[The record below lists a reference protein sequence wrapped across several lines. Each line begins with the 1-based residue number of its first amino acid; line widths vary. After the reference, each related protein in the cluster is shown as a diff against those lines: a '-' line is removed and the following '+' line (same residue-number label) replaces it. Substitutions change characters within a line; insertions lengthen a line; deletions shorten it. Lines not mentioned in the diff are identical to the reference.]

1 MTIQTVNLGSYA
13 NDGTGDDLRTAF
25 TKVNSNTEEL
35 DLTRVVSAVNLGL
48 GAEIF
53 KDKVNKNLQLR
64 KINAGINITVT
75 QNANDITIAT
85 PDSINNLVEDTSPQL
100 GGNLDLNNFNILGTG
115 NVDIDGVVIA
125 DEFTGNLVVRN
136 ANLTIEAYN
145 SISSDYNDVSV
156 NGLTFSGNNKISSG
170 INNIS
175 TAVGDGLVIDSNL
188 QLILTSANGVLVDT
202 DLTVSNGIQGNLTG
216 NVTGNVTG
224 VVTATAGSSLIGSV
238 TGNVTGT
245 VSSIGNHDLEDLADV
260 SSATPTVGQ
269 ALVWNGSAWAPNT
282 ITSGVSRIIAG
293 SNVTISPVN
302 GLGNVTINA
311 TGGGNITELNT
322 FDFGNFTNTFTN
334 PIIYL
339 LNQVGLD
346 FGSFVTPSQFTV
358 DLGSF

>member
-25 TKVNSNTEEL
+25 TKVNDNTAEL
-35 DLTRVVSAVNLGL
+35 DLTRVVSATNLGL

-53 KDKVNKNLQLR
+53 KEKVDKNLQLR

-125 DEFTGNLVVRN
+125 DEFTGNIVVRN
-136 ANLTIEAYN
+136 SNLTIEAYN
-145 SISSDYNDVSV
+145 SLNNNYNAVEL
-156 NGLTFSGNNKISSG
+156 NGLMFSGGNRLTAG

-175 TAVGDGLVIDSNL
+175 TFVGDGLVINSDL
-188 QLILTSANGVLVDT
+188 QLILTSNNGVLVDT
-202 DLTVSNGIQGNLTG
+202 DLTVSGSIQGNL
-216 NVTGNVTG
+216 
-224 VVTATAGSSLIGSV
+224 IG
-238 TGNVTGT
+238 TVTGT
-245 VSSIGNHDLEDLADV
+245 VSSIANHNLEDLADV

-269 ALVWNGSAWAPNT
+269 ALTWNGSAWTPNT

-293 SNVTISPVN
+293 SNITISPSN
-302 GLGNVTINA
+302 GLGNVTVSS
-311 TGGGNITELNT
+311 TGGSGGG
-322 FDFGNFTNTFTN
+322 D
-334 PIIYL
+334 
-339 LNQVGLD
+339 LD
-346 FGSFVTPSQFTV
+346 FGSFTNPSGFTL

>member
-25 TKVNSNTEEL
+25 IKVNSNTEEL

-53 KDKVNKNLQLR
+53 KDKVAKNLQLR

-75 QNANDITIAT
+75 QNANDISIAT

-100 GGNLDLNNFNILGTG
+100 GGNLDLNNFNVIGTG
-115 NVDIDGVVIA
+115 SIDIDGVVIA
-125 DEFTGNLVVRN
+125 DEFTGNIVVRN
-136 ANLTIEAYN
+136 NSLVIEAYN
-145 SISSDYNDVSV
+145 TVTSNYNSVSV

-175 TAVGDGLVIDSNL
+175 TAVGDGLVIDSDL

-216 NVTGNVTG
+216 NVTG
-224 VVTATAGSSLIGSV
+224 VVTATAGSSLI
-238 TGNVTGT
+238 GNVTGT
-245 VSSIGNHDLEDLADV
+245 VSSIGNHNLEDLADV
-260 SSATPTVGQ
+260 SSATPTIGQ
-269 ALVWNGSAWAPNT
+269 SLVWNGSAWTPNT

-293 SNVTISPVN
+293 SNVTISPIS
-302 GLGNVTINA
+302 GLGDVTINS
-311 TGGGNITELNT
+311 TGGGSSG
-322 FDFGNFTNTFTN
+322 D
-334 PIIYL
+334 
-339 LNQVGLD
+339 LD
-346 FGSFVTPSQFTV
+346 FGSFTNPSGFTL

>member
-13 NDGTGDDLRTAF
+13 NDGNGDDLRTAF

-53 KDKVNKNLQLR
+53 KDKVAKNLQLR

-100 GGNLDLNNFNILGTG
+100 GGNLDLNNFNVIGTG
-115 NVDIDGVVIA
+115 SIDIDGVVIA
-125 DEFTGNLVVRN
+125 DEFTGNIVVRN
-136 ANLTIEAYN
+136 NSLVIEAYN
-145 SISSDYNDVSV
+145 TVTSNYNSVSV

-175 TAVGDGLVIDSNL
+175 TAVGDGLVIDSDL

-216 NVTGNVTG
+216 NVTG
-224 VVTATAGSSLIGSV
+224 VVTATAGSSLI
-238 TGNVTGT
+238 GNVTGT
-245 VSSIGNHDLEDLADV
+245 VSSIGNHNLEDLADV

-269 ALVWNGSAWAPNT
+269 ALTWNGSAWTPNT

-293 SNVTISPVN
+293 SNVTISPTS
-302 GLGNVTINA
+302 GLGDVTINS
-311 TGGGNITELNT
+311 TGGGGG
-322 FDFGNFTNTFTN
+322 D
-334 PIIYL
+334 
-339 LNQVGLD
+339 LD
-346 FGSFVTPSQFTV
+346 FGSFTNPSGFTL

>member
-35 DLTRVVSAVNLGL
+35 DLTRVVSATNLGL

-125 DEFTGNLVVRN
+125 DEFTGNLVVRDS
-136 ANLTIEAYN
+136 NLTIEAYN
-145 SISSDYNDVSV
+145 SVTSNYNDVSI
-156 NGLTFSGNNKISSG
+156 NGLTFSGNNKLSFG

-175 TAVGDGLVIDSNL
+175 TLVGDGLVIDSDL
-188 QLILTSANGVLVDT
+188 QLVLTSANGVLVNT
-202 DLTVSNGIQGNLTG
+202 DLTVSNGITGNLTG

-245 VSSIGNHDLEDLADV
+245 VSSIGNHNLEDLADV
-260 SSATPTVGQ
+260 SSVTPTVGQ
-269 ALVWNGSAWAPNT
+269 ALTWNGSAWTPNT

-293 SNVTISPVN
+293 SNVTISPTN
-302 GLGNVTINA
+302 GLGDVTINSTA
-311 TGGGNITELNT
+311 TGGGPGG
-322 FDFGNFTNTFTN
+322 D
-334 PIIYL
+334 
-339 LNQVGLD
+339 LD
-346 FGSFVTPSQFTV
+346 FGSFTNPGGFTL

>member
-25 TKVNSNTEEL
+25 TKVNDNTAEL
-35 DLTRVVSAVNLGL
+35 DLTRVVSAANLGL

-53 KDKVNKNLQLR
+53 KEKVDKNLQLR

-100 GGNLDLNNFNILGTG
+100 GGNLDLNNLNILGTG
-115 NVDIDGVVIA
+115 NIEINGVVIA
-125 DEFTGNLVVRN
+125 DEFTGNVVVRN
-136 ANLTIEAYN
+136 NSLTIEAYN
-145 SISSDYNDVSV
+145 TITSDYNSVSL
-156 NGLTFSGNNKISSG
+156 NGLTFNGNNKLSSG

-175 TAVGDGLVIDSNL
+175 TFPGDGLVVSSDL
-188 QLILTSANGVLVDT
+188 QLVLYSNNGVLVDT

-216 NVTGNVTG
+216 NV
-224 VVTATAGSSLIGSV
+224 I
-238 TGNVTGT
+238 GNVTGT
-245 VSSIGNHDLEDLADV
+245 VSSIGNHNLEDLADV

-269 ALVWNGSAWAPNT
+269 ALVWSGSAWTPNS

-293 SNVTISPVN
+293 SNITISPSN
-302 GLGNVTINA
+302 GLGDVTINSTA
-311 TGGGNITELNT
+311 TGGGGG
-322 FDFGNFTNTFTN
+322 D
-334 PIIYL
+334 
-339 LNQVGLD
+339 LD
-346 FGSFVTPSQFTV
+346 FGSFTNPSGFTL

>member
-25 TKVNSNTEEL
+25 TKVNDNTAEL

-53 KDKVNKNLQLR
+53 KDKVAKNLQLR

-115 NVDIDGVVIA
+115 SIDIDGVVIA

-136 ANLTIEAYN
+136 SNLTIEAYN
-145 SISSDYNDVSV
+145 TVTSNYNDVSI

-216 NVTGNVTG
+216 NVTG
-224 VVTATAGSSLIGSV
+224 VVTATAGSSLI
-238 TGNVTGT
+238 GNVTGT
-245 VSSIGNHDLEDLADV
+245 VSSIGNHNLEDLADV

-269 ALVWNGSAWAPNT
+269 ALTWNGSAWTPNT

-293 SNVTISPVN
+293 SNVTISPTS
-302 GLGNVTINA
+302 GLGDVTINS
-311 TGGGNITELNT
+311 TGGG
-322 FDFGNFTNTFTN
+322 
-334 PIIYL
+334 
-339 LNQVGLD
+339 VGGDLD
-346 FGSFVTPSQFTV
+346 FGSFTNPSGFTL

>member
-25 TKVNSNTEEL
+25 TKVNDNTAEL
-35 DLTRVVSAVNLGL
+35 DLTRVVSAANLGL

-53 KDKVNKNLQLR
+53 KEKVDKNLQLR

-100 GGNLDLNNFNILGTG
+100 GGNLDLNNLNILGTG
-115 NVDIDGVVIA
+115 NIEINGVVIA
-125 DEFTGNLVVRN
+125 DEFTGNVVVRN
-136 ANLTIEAYN
+136 NSLTIEAYN
-145 SISSDYNDVSV
+145 TITSDYNSISL
-156 NGLTFSGNNKISSG
+156 NGLTFNGNNKLSSG

-175 TAVGDGLVIDSNL
+175 TFPGDGLVVSSDL
-188 QLILTSANGVLVDT
+188 QLVLYSNNGVLVDT

-216 NVTGNVTG
+216 NV
-224 VVTATAGSSLIGSV
+224 I
-238 TGNVTGT
+238 GNVTGT
-245 VSSIGNHDLEDLADV
+245 VSSIGNHNLEDLADV

-269 ALVWNGSAWAPNT
+269 ALVWSGSAWTPNS

-293 SNVTISPVN
+293 SNITISPSN
-302 GLGNVTINA
+302 GLGDVTINSTA
-311 TGGGNITELNT
+311 TGGGGG
-322 FDFGNFTNTFTN
+322 D
-334 PIIYL
+334 
-339 LNQVGLD
+339 LD
-346 FGSFVTPSQFTV
+346 FGSFTNPSGFTL

>member
-25 TKVNSNTEEL
+25 TKVNDNTAEL
-35 DLTRVVSAVNLGL
+35 DLTRVVSATNLGL

-53 KDKVNKNLQLR
+53 KEKVDKNLQLR

-136 ANLTIEAYN
+136 ANLTIEAYD
-145 SISSDYNDVSV
+145 SITSDYVDLSI
-156 NGLTFSGNNKISSG
+156 NGLTFSGGNRITAG

-175 TAVGDGLVIDSNL
+175 TFAGDGLVINSDL
-188 QLILTSANGVLVDT
+188 QLVLTSNNGVLVDT
-202 DLTVSNGIQGNLTG
+202 DLTVSGGIQGNLTG
-216 NVTGNVTG
+216 NVTG
-224 VVTATAGSSLIGSV
+224 
-238 TGNVTGT
+238 T
-245 VSSIGNHDLEDLADV
+245 VSSIANHNLEDLADV

-269 ALVWNGSAWAPNT
+269 ALVWNGSAWTPNT

-293 SNVTISPVN
+293 ANITISPSN
-302 GLGNVTINA
+302 GLGNVTVSS
-311 TGGGNITELNT
+311 TGGSGGGN
-322 FDFGNFTNTFTN
+322 
-334 PIIYL
+334 
-339 LNQVGLD
+339 LD
-346 FGSFVTPSQFTV
+346 FGSFTNPSGFTL

>member
-25 TKVNSNTEEL
+25 TKVNDNTAEL

-53 KDKVNKNLQLR
+53 KDKVAKNLQLR

-100 GGNLDLNNFNILGTG
+100 GGNLDLNNFNVLGTG

-125 DEFTGNLVVRN
+125 DEFTGNIVVRN
-136 ANLTIEAYN
+136 SNLTIEAYN
-145 SISSDYNDVSV
+145 SISSDYNSVSV

-216 NVTGNVTG
+216 NVTG
-224 VVTATAGSSLIGSV
+224 VVTATAGSSLI
-238 TGNVTGT
+238 GNVTGT
-245 VSSIGNHDLEDLADV
+245 VSSIGNHNLEDLADV

-269 ALVWNGSAWAPNT
+269 ALTWNGSAWTPNT

-293 SNVTISPVN
+293 SNVTISPTS
-302 GLGNVTINA
+302 GLGDVTINS
-311 TGGGNITELNT
+311 TGGG
-322 FDFGNFTNTFTN
+322 
-334 PIIYL
+334 
-339 LNQVGLD
+339 VGGDLD
-346 FGSFVTPSQFTV
+346 FGSFTNPSGFTL

>member
-25 TKVNSNTEEL
+25 TKVNDNTAEL
-35 DLTRVVSAVNLGL
+35 DLTRVVSAANLGL

-53 KDKVNKNLQLR
+53 KEKVDKNLQLR

-100 GGNLDLNNFNILGTG
+100 GGNLDLNNLNILGTG
-115 NVDIDGVVIA
+115 NIEINGVVIA
-125 DEFTGNLVVRN
+125 DEFTGNVVVRN
-136 ANLTIEAYN
+136 NSLTIEAYN
-145 SISSDYNDVSV
+145 TITSDYNSISL
-156 NGLTFSGNNKISSG
+156 NGLTFNGNNKLSSG

-175 TAVGDGLVIDSNL
+175 TFPGDGLVVSSDL
-188 QLILTSANGVLVDT
+188 QLVLYSNNGVLVDT

-216 NVTGNVTG
+216 NV
-224 VVTATAGSSLIGSV
+224 I
-238 TGNVTGT
+238 GNVTGT
-245 VSSIGNHDLEDLADV
+245 VSSIGNHNLEDLADV

-269 ALVWNGSAWAPNT
+269 ALVWSGSAWTPNS

-293 SNVTISPVN
+293 SNITISPSN
-302 GLGNVTINA
+302 GLGNVTINS
-311 TGGGNITELNT
+311 TGGGSGG
-322 FDFGNFTNTFTN
+322 D
-334 PIIYL
+334 
-339 LNQVGLD
+339 LD
-346 FGSFVTPSQFTV
+346 FGSFTNPSGFTL

>member
-13 NDGTGDDLRTAF
+13 NDSTGDDLRTAF

-35 DLTRVVSAVNLGL
+35 DLTRVVSATNLGL

-53 KDKVNKNLQLR
+53 KDKVSKNLQLR

-75 QNANDITIAT
+75 QNANDISIAT

-100 GGNLDLNNFNILGTG
+100 GGNLDLNNFNVIGTG
-115 NVDIDGVVIA
+115 SIDIDGVVIA
-125 DEFTGNLVVRN
+125 DEFTGNIVVRN
-136 ANLTIEAYN
+136 NSLVIEAYN
-145 SISSDYNDVSV
+145 TVTSNYNSVSV

-175 TAVGDGLVIDSNL
+175 TAVGDGLVIDSDL

-216 NVTGNVTG
+216 NVTG
-224 VVTATAGSSLIGSV
+224 VVTATAGSSLI
-238 TGNVTGT
+238 GNVTGT
-245 VSSIGNHDLEDLADV
+245 VSSIGNHNLEDLADV

-269 ALVWNGSAWAPNT
+269 ALTWSGSAWTPNT

-293 SNVTISPVN
+293 SNVTISPTS
-302 GLGNVTINA
+302 GLGDVTINS
-311 TGGGNITELNT
+311 TGGGGG
-322 FDFGNFTNTFTN
+322 D
-334 PIIYL
+334 
-339 LNQVGLD
+339 LD
-346 FGSFVTPSQFTV
+346 FGSFTNPSGFTL

>member
-13 NDGTGDDLRTAF
+13 NDSTGDDLRTAF

-53 KDKVNKNLQLR
+53 KDKVAKNLQLR

-100 GGNLDLNNFNILGTG
+100 GGNLDLNNFNVLGTG

-125 DEFTGNLVVRN
+125 DEFTGNIVVRN
-136 ANLTIEAYN
+136 SNLTIEAYN
-145 SISSDYNDVSV
+145 SISSDYNSVSV

-216 NVTGNVTG
+216 NVTG
-224 VVTATAGSSLIGSV
+224 VVTATAGSSLI
-238 TGNVTGT
+238 GNVTGT
-245 VSSIGNHDLEDLADV
+245 VSSIGNHNLEDLADV

-269 ALVWNGSAWAPNT
+269 ALTWNGSAWTPNT

-293 SNVTISPVN
+293 SNVTISPTS
-302 GLGNVTINA
+302 GLGDVTINS
-311 TGGGNITELNT
+311 TGGG
-322 FDFGNFTNTFTN
+322 
-334 PIIYL
+334 
-339 LNQVGLD
+339 VGGDLD
-346 FGSFVTPSQFTV
+346 FGSFTNPSGFTL

>member
-25 TKVNSNTEEL
+25 TKVNDNTAEL
-35 DLTRVVSAVNLGL
+35 DLTRVVSAANLGL

-53 KDKVNKNLQLR
+53 KEKVDKNLQLR

-100 GGNLDLNNFNILGTG
+100 GGNLDLNNFNVLGTG
-115 NVDIDGVVIA
+115 NIEIDGVVIA
-125 DEFTGNLVVRN
+125 DEFTGNIVVRN
-136 ANLTIEAYN
+136 SNLTIEAYN
-145 SISSDYNDVSV
+145 SISSDYNNVSI
-156 NGLTFSGNNKISSG
+156 NGLTFSGGNKISAG

-175 TAVGDGLVIDSNL
+175 TFTGDGLVINSDL
-188 QLILTSANGVLVDT
+188 QLVLTSNNGVLVDT
-202 DLTVSNGIQGNLTG
+202 DLTVSGSIQGNLIG
-216 NVTGNVTG
+216 N
-224 VVTATAGSSLIGSV
+224 V

-245 VSSIGNHDLEDLADV
+245 VSSIANHNLEDLADV

-269 ALVWNGSAWAPNT
+269 ALTWNGSAWTPNT

-293 SNVTISPVN
+293 SNITISPSN
-302 GLGNVTINA
+302 GLGDVTINS
-311 TGGGNITELNT
+311 TGGGGGGG
-322 FDFGNFTNTFTN
+322 D
-334 PIIYL
+334 
-339 LNQVGLD
+339 LD
-346 FGSFVTPSQFTV
+346 FGSFTNPSGFTL

>member
-53 KDKVNKNLQLR
+53 KDKVAKNLQLR

-100 GGNLDLNNFNILGTG
+100 GGNLDLNSFTVLGTG
-115 NVDIDGVVIA
+115 NIEIDGVVIA
-125 DEFTGNLVVRN
+125 DEFTGDIVVRN
-136 ANLTIEAYN
+136 DSLVIEAYN
-145 SISSDYNDVSV
+145 TVTSDYNSVSV
-156 NGLTFSGNNKISSG
+156 NGLTFSGNNRISSG
-170 INNIS
+170 VNTIS
-175 TAVGDGLVIDSNL
+175 TAVGDGLVINSNL
-188 QLILTSANGVLVDT
+188 QLVLTSANGVLVNT
-202 DLTVSNGIQGNLTG
+202 DLTVSNGIQANLNGNVIGNTAGVHTGSVIG
-216 NVTGNVTG
+216 NVTGDTSGTHTG
-224 VVTATAGSSLIGSV
+224 NV

-245 VSSIGNHDLEDLADV
+245 VSSIGNHNLEDLADV

-269 ALVWNGSAWAPNT
+269 ALTWNGSAWTPNT

-293 SNVTISPVN
+293 SNITISPTS
-302 GLGNVTINA
+302 GLGDVTINSTA
-311 TGGGNITELNT
+311 TGGGGGG
-322 FDFGNFTNTFTN
+322 D
-334 PIIYL
+334 
-339 LNQVGLD
+339 LD
-346 FGSFVTPSQFTV
+346 FGSFTNPSGFTL

>member
-13 NDGTGDDLRTAF
+13 NDSTGDDLRTAF

-53 KDKVNKNLQLR
+53 KDKVAKNLQLR

-100 GGNLDLNNFNILGTG
+100 GGNLDLNNFNVLGTG

-125 DEFTGNLVVRN
+125 DEFTGNIVVRN
-136 ANLTIEAYN
+136 SNLTIEAYN
-145 SISSDYNDVSV
+145 SISSDYNSVSV

-175 TAVGDGLVIDSNL
+175 TAVGDGLVIDSDL

-216 NVTGNVTG
+216 NVTG
-224 VVTATAGSSLIGSV
+224 VVTATAGSSLI
-238 TGNVTGT
+238 GNVTGT
-245 VSSIGNHDLEDLADV
+245 VSSIGNHNLEDLADV

-269 ALVWNGSAWAPNT
+269 ALTWNGSAWTPNT

-293 SNVTISPVN
+293 SNVTISPTS
-302 GLGNVTINA
+302 GLGDVTINS
-311 TGGGNITELNT
+311 TGGG
-322 FDFGNFTNTFTN
+322 
-334 PIIYL
+334 
-339 LNQVGLD
+339 VGGDLD
-346 FGSFVTPSQFTV
+346 FGSFTNPSGFTL

>member
-53 KDKVNKNLQLR
+53 KDKVAKNLQLR

-100 GGNLDLNNFNILGTG
+100 GGNLDLNNFNVLGTG

-125 DEFTGNLVVRN
+125 DEFTGNIVVRN
-136 ANLTIEAYN
+136 SNLTIEAYN
-145 SISSDYNDVSV
+145 SISSDYNSVSV

-216 NVTGNVTG
+216 NVTG
-224 VVTATAGSSLIGSV
+224 VVTATAGSSLI
-238 TGNVTGT
+238 GNVTGT
-245 VSSIGNHDLEDLADV
+245 VSSIGNHNLEDLADV

-269 ALVWNGSAWAPNT
+269 ALTWNGSAWTPNT

-293 SNVTISPVN
+293 SNVTISPTS
-302 GLGNVTINA
+302 GLGDVTINS
-311 TGGGNITELNT
+311 TGGG
-322 FDFGNFTNTFTN
+322 
-334 PIIYL
+334 
-339 LNQVGLD
+339 VGGDLD
-346 FGSFVTPSQFTV
+346 FGSFTNPSGFTL

>member
-13 NDGTGDDLRTAF
+13 NDSTGDDLRTAF

-35 DLTRVVSAVNLGL
+35 DLTRVVSATNLGL

-53 KDKVNKNLQLR
+53 KDKVSKNLQLR

-75 QNANDITIAT
+75 QNANDISIAT

-100 GGNLDLNNFNILGTG
+100 GGNLDLNNFNVIGTG
-115 NVDIDGVVIA
+115 SIDIDGVVIA
-125 DEFTGNLVVRN
+125 DEFTGNIVVRN
-136 ANLTIEAYN
+136 NSLVIEAYN
-145 SISSDYNDVSV
+145 TVTSNYNSVSV

-175 TAVGDGLVIDSNL
+175 TAVGDGLVIDSDL

-216 NVTGNVTG
+216 NVTG
-224 VVTATAGSSLIGSV
+224 VVTATAGSSLI
-238 TGNVTGT
+238 GNVTGT
-245 VSSIGNHDLEDLADV
+245 VSSIGNHNLEDLADV

-269 ALVWNGSAWAPNT
+269 ALTWNGSAWTPNT

-293 SNVTISPVN
+293 SNVTISPTS
-302 GLGNVTINA
+302 GLGDVTINS
-311 TGGGNITELNT
+311 TGGGGG
-322 FDFGNFTNTFTN
+322 D
-334 PIIYL
+334 
-339 LNQVGLD
+339 LD
-346 FGSFVTPSQFTV
+346 FGSFTNPSGFTL